1 MPLGEHDSEPQ
12 ETNFTPD
19 LGHLGGE
26 LSSPWSPIWNP
37 FGKVPGLFSAPPPA
51 SSFLCCFLRERVAA
65 SAIVCTPSR
74 CLVFLSEP
82 GSLVFS
88 EFRVWYS
95 VSQCFQDGWGK
106 Q

>member
-37 FGKVPGLFSAPPPA
+37 FGKVPGLFSAPPPRLL
-51 SSFLCCFLRERVAA
+51 FPLL
-65 SAIVCTPSR
+65 
-74 CLVFLSEP
+74 
-82 GSLVFS
+82 FS
-88 EFRVWYS
+88 EGAS
-95 VSQCFQDGWGK
+95 GSQCYCVHSFK
-106 Q
+106 VSRLLK

>member
-37 FGKVPGLFSAPPPA
+37 FGKVPGLFSARPP
-51 SSFLCCFLRERVAA
+51 
-65 SAIVCTPSR
+65 
-74 CLVFLSEP
+74 CLLFPL
-82 GSLVFS
+82 LFS
-88 EFRVWYS
+88 EGAS
-95 VSQCFQDGWGK
+95 GSQCYCVHSFK
-106 Q
+106 VSRLLK